1 MKKKSVITGLVF
13 AWLGLLLVLVGGAT
27 YAWFTFNPY
36 TNVEPMSSTVSDGDI
51 ALLISSEADGS
62 FETKC
67 VLPNSV
73 SGNLQPISTADLRN
87 FFTNVKQN
95 RQGITVSYQNAANR
109 VETDTIHGKLYLR
122 SLKDDCEVFF
132 YRNGMYFGD
141 DPQVLA
147 ALRLGLLIKVGG
159 NERYYIFDLDDMLNT
174 QSAQKLQTTE
184 QERVV
189 VSSVSDQGK
198 PNYQTDPARDLRAYF
213 AVPSEDSKGLPKAG
227 AQALCTIQAG
237 EIATVEYWLYL
248 EGCDENCTN
257 EVQDCEASLQLSF
270 AGVSAP

>member
-13 AWLGLLLVLVGGAT
+13 AWLGLLLILVGGAT

>member
-13 AWLGLLLVLVGGAT
+13 AWLGLLLILVGGAT

-51 ALLISSEADGS
+51 ALLISSEADGN

-73 SGNLQPISTADLRN
+73 SGNLQPISTVDLRN

-132 YRNGMYFGD
+132 YRSGMYFGD

-159 NERYYIFDLDDMLNT
+159 TEKSYIFALDDMLNT
-174 QSAQKLQTTE
+174 QTAQRLQTTE

-189 VSSVSDQGK
+189 VSSVSDQGR
-198 PNYQTDPARDLRAYF
+198 PNYQTDPAKDLRAFF
-213 AVPSEDSKGLPKAG
+213 AVPSEDTKGLPKAG